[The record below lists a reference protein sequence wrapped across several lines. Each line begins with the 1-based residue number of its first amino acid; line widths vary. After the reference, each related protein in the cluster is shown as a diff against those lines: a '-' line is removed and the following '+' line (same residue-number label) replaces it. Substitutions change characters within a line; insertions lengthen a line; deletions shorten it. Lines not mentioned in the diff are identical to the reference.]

1 MSSIENP
8 LKILLL
14 GDASNCHR
22 TLAGA
27 LRSMGHNVVLASNG
41 SGWMETER
49 DIDISRAP
57 GTFSGAWLWT
67 RLNTMK
73 WRRFTGYDIVVVSNP
88 NFLDL
93 KPHRTQ
99 HFFNFIRRHNRS
111 VFLTALGT
119 DIPFLDLCNDPDTPL
134 RYSEWKI
141 GDRPAPLPLADPDAL
156 TRWHTAPMQRLNNAV
171 YKNID
176 GAVSVLYEYDL
187 ALRRVLPS
195 RSIAYGGIPIDT
207 AAITPVY
214 IPDRPDRVRFFIG
227 IQQDRQFVKGTD
239 RLLAAAKKIL
249 EKYPQKATL
258 DVVSNLPYSVYIDRM
273 SSAHVVLDQL
283 YSYTPA
289 TNALLAM
296 AMGLSAFS
304 GNEPEYYNF
313 IGENELHPVIGCY
326 PDDEM
331 IFNTLENIVL
341 HPENLSILG
350 RQGRQFVMR
359 HNDSHIVAHR
369 FLNFWK
375 KKIDIPTN
383 TLS

>member
-1 MSSIENP
+1 
-8 LKILLL
+8 
-14 GDASNCHR
+14 
-22 TLAGA
+22 
-27 LRSMGHNVVLASNG
+27 
-41 SGWMETER
+41 
-49 DIDISRAP
+49 
-57 GTFSGAWLWT
+57 
-67 RLNTMK
+67 MK

-249 EKYPQKATL
+249 E
-258 DVVSNLPYSVYIDRM
+258 
-273 SSAHVVLDQL
+273 
-283 YSYTPA
+283 
-289 TNALLAM
+289 
-296 AMGLSAFS
+296 
-304 GNEPEYYNF
+304 
-313 IGENELHPVIGCY
+313 
-326 PDDEM
+326 
-331 IFNTLENIVL
+331 NIL
-341 HPENLSILG
+341 KK
-350 RQGRQFVMR
+350 R
-359 HNDSHIVAHR
+359 HSM
-369 FLNFWK
+369 
-375 KKIDIPTN
+375 
-383 TLS
+383 